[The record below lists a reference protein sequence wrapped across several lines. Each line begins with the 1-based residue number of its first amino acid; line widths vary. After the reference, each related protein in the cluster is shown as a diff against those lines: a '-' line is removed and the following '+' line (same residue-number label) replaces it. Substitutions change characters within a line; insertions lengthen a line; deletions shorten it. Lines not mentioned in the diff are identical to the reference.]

1 MRGGVLDLK
10 YRSSGNASRVRFEHR
25 FLFLSTS
32 RHKTELTELTAK
44 AREAD
49 LAEKARARET

>member
-1 MRGGVLDLK
+1 MLDLK